1 MAFSFTGKNIILYLH
16 RLLCEN
22 ESWIQKSLGVPG
34 MLSSDI
40 VIDPL
45 SPSPLLVNNS
55 EIDEKDIREKD
66 LPMHSDKKYSTPG
79 LFETLLFLC
88 MLWSI

>member
-1 MAFSFTGKNIILYLH
+1 M
-16 RLLCEN
+16 CEN

-40 VIDPL
+40 VVDPL

-55 EIDEKDIREKD
+55 EIEERDTIEKVLPIHKD
-66 LPMHSDKKYSTPG
+66 QKPSLQG
-79 LFETLLFLC
+79 LCNTLQLFYFYGFLKA
-88 MLWSI
+88 I